1 MKHILY
7 KSLLAATLALVLNGL
22 VTAPA
27 HAQPYGNEW
36 IKFSNTYYKFK
47 IAREGIYRISKTQLD
62 ALGMSAV
69 TGNQFAIFRE
79 GQEVPVYTSTSGV
92 FGSSDFI
99 EFYATKADG
108 KIDTDLYPDPGFQPN
123 KDLNLISDTAYYFLT
138 YDNTTH
144 QRLQQVNAAIPVP
157 APAAAPYCWAV
168 SRPTENIR
176 SSFNDGQTNISSDY
190 FYAAD
195 YDLGEGWA
203 YPDLK
208 PVHTLNVPVSQVYN
222 AGPSASLSF
231 TMSGHTIAVNQHLFN
246 VRVNST
252 SVFDSTVYG
261 FNMVKRSVNIS
272 TGLLNDPNT
281 TVTLTDAASGPANKY
296 VMEVSIRYPRTYNF
310 AGSLSTLAAFQV
322 PAAERYL
329 EISGFNTGGQ
339 APRLIDRTNSR
350 VYNGVLDGGLVKF
363 YLDNSF
369 ADRDLLLVSAGTIA
383 AVNNLQ
389 PVTFRNYSNS
399 NNQGDY
405 IILSHKNY
413 INATPNYLNDFKSYR
428 SSANG
433 GSHSPVIVDVTELYD
448 QFGFGF
454 EYHPMSVRKFIKYA
468 SDNWGTK
475 PSYLFIV
482 GKGIVYNAYAAYQQ
496 NAAQYSYSPVPTW
509 GDPGSDNLFSSFNN
523 DNKPILATGRFSAWS
538 NAEIGGYLNKVK
550 LYEGAMRPAT
560 LPTVAS
566 EFWKKKGLN
575 IAGSS
580 NQSLQVTLLNSLQGC
595 KDIYEDTLVGGIVTT
610 IAKST
615 TDPVDQEHSNAV
627 DSLVN
632 KGVGNLTFYGHASST
647 GFDFNLNTPD
657 NYNSTPRFMTF
668 FAYGCNVGHIFTLDT
683 VKTISENY
691 LVSEKGGSIMMI
703 AGDNTGWTTVLHPY
717 MQNLMRSISYRD
729 YGKTL
734 GQQYRKNIEY
744 LQNNFGGAF
753 VDVHTQCLVYQGDP
767 ALYMFNPEQRDY
779 AVEEAGL
786 SANPAN
792 VTTALDSFT
801 LKAVLYN
808 LGKAERD
815 TVLVRLEHVRQGSGA
830 VAYTDTLLVAN
841 LLNTDTVYFRVP
853 VNPNL
858 DIGLNKYTVKIDAN
872 DRYDEVS
879 EQNNAATLQL
889 FIYSENL
896 VPVYP
901 HEFAIVHDQNTTLKA
916 STLNA
921 FARNMRYKLEIDT
934 TETFDSP
941 LKLATQITSSGGI
954 IKWKPNITYRDS
966 VVYYWRAA
974 PDTLIN
980 GVNSWSSSSFIYLA
994 NGSDGWNQ
1002 SHYYQYKRNQLT
1014 GIKLLETTRKFRF
1027 NPLVNTFKI
1036 ENKTIYSPANDYS
1049 NVRQSLNDLVLDN
1062 WGCAFNGSV
1071 QILVIDS
1078 VSGQPWTNT
1087 LAGSAHSQPTC
1098 SGNPNLKRY
1107 QYEFSTGTLESR
1119 NYAKRFI
1126 DSVPNGNYIMIKN
1139 LIYDPIWNGQTAAQ
1153 WKDDELV
1160 NGTGNSLYHTIKN
1173 LGFNQIDSFVN
1184 VKKVFAFFRKKGDN
1198 TYPVYQS
1205 VSPDEVTKITM
1216 DNITFLSYPDTG
1228 MMESTIVG
1236 PALEWKNLIWQTS
1249 PTDNAPQFDS
1259 PYVQIYG
1266 ITAQNAENLLYSG
1279 MARDTSLSFIS
1290 ANQYPRLR
1298 LNWYSVDN
1306 IVRTSPY
1313 LNYWRVLY
1321 KPVPE
1326 AALNAN
1332 AHFEYQ
1338 DSLTAGQ
1345 RGKLRIAIENL
1356 TAIPMDSML
1365 VRYKMIDANN
1375 TTHVLA
1381 NKKYKKLLG
1390 NDTLI
1395 ADLDFD
1401 PLNYSGN
1408 NFLFIEANPDN
1419 NQPEQYHPNNLG
1431 YLNFYMASDRR
1442 SPLLDV
1448 TFDGVH
1454 ILDKDIVSA
1463 KPLIKVLLRDEN
1475 KYMPLNDTALMRV
1488 QLLRPGSSTPQ
1499 NIPVDGNICRFYPA
1513 ADTGVS
1519 AKNEAR
1525 IEYRPELLEDGV
1537 YRLVVTGKDKVGN
1550 NAGGTGG
1557 AGTNA
1562 SMYEVN
1568 FTIENKPSITNV
1580 LNYPNPF
1587 STSTQF
1593 IFTMTGSEIPSQF
1606 KIQIITVTGK
1616 VVREIKKYEL
1626 GDLHIGRNI
1635 TDYRWDGKDEYG
1647 QTLGNGV
1654 YLYRVITSIRG
1665 EGIEQRKNA
1674 AVDKYFKNGYGKL
1687 YIMR

>member
-1 MKHILY
+1 MKHLFY
-7 KSLLAATLALVLNGL
+7 KSLLAASLALLLTGL
-22 VTAPA
+22 AFTPV

-47 IAREGIYRISKTQLD
+47 VAREGIYRINKAQLD

-69 TGNQFAIFRE
+69 AGNQFAVFRE
-79 GQEVPVYTSTSGV
+79 GQEVPLYTSTTGT
-92 FGSSDFI
+92 FGNNDFI

-108 KIDTDLYPDPGFQPN
+108 KIDTDLYPDPNFQPN

-144 QRLQQVNAAIPVP
+144 QRLQLSNNAIPSP
-157 APAAAPYCWAV
+157 APAAAPYCWTV
-168 SRPTENIR
+168 VRPSDNIR

-190 FYAAD
+190 FYSAD

-203 YPDLK
+203 YSGLT
-208 PVHTLNVPVSQVYN
+208 PVHTLSIPVSQVYS
-222 AGPSASLSF
+222 AGPNASLSF
-231 TMSGHTIAVNQHLFN
+231 AMSGHSVAVNQHFFN
-246 VRVNST
+246 VKVNSAN
-252 SVFDSTVYG
+252 VFDSTVYG
-261 FNMVKRSVNIS
+261 FNMVKRTVNIA
-272 TGLLNDPNT
+272 TGLLSDPNT
-281 TVTLTDAASGPANKY
+281 VVTLTDAASNIANKY
-296 VMEVSIRYPRTYNF
+296 VMEVSIRYPHTYNF
-310 AGSLSTLAAFQV
+310 GGNMSAVAAFQV
-322 PAAERYL
+322 PASERYL
-329 EISGFNTGGQ
+329 EISGFSAGGQ
-339 APRLIDRTNSR
+339 APRLIDRSNNK
-350 VYNGVLDGGLVKF
+350 VYTGTLDGGLVKF

-369 ADRDLLLVSAGTIA
+369 TDRDMLLAATGSINPVS
-383 AVNNLQ
+383 NLQ
-389 PVTFRNYSNS
+389 PVTFRDYSS
-399 NNQGDY
+399 TGNQGNY

-413 INATPNYLNDFKSYR
+413 INASPNYLNDFKSYR

-433 GSHSPVIVDVTELYD
+433 GNYSPVIVDVTELYD

-454 EYHPMSVRKFIKYA
+454 DYHPMSIRKFIRYA
-468 SDNWGTK
+468 LDKWDTK

-482 GKGIVYNAYAAYQQ
+482 GKGIVYNTYASYQQ
-496 NAAQYSYSPVPTW
+496 TASQYSYSPVPTW

-523 DNKPILATGRFSAWS
+523 DNKPVLATGRFSAWS
-538 NAEIGGYLNKVK
+538 NAEIGAYLNKVK
-550 LYEGAMRPAT
+550 LYESAMRPASV
-560 LPTVAS
+560 PTVAS
-566 EFWKKKGLN
+566 ELWKKKGLN

-580 NQSLQVTLLNSLQGC
+580 NQSLQVTLLSSLQGC

-627 DSLVN
+627 DSIVN
-632 KGVGNLTFYGHASST
+632 RGVGNLTFYGHASST

-657 NYNSTPRFMTF
+657 NYNSSPRFMTF
-668 FAYGCNVGHIFTLDT
+668 FAYGCNVGHIFTLSST
-683 VKTISENY
+683 KTISESY
-691 LVSEKGGSIMMI
+691 LLSEKGGSIMMI

-717 MQNLMRSISYRD
+717 MQNLARSFSYRD

-734 GQQYRKNIEY
+734 GEQYRKNIEY

-767 ALYMFNPEQRDY
+767 ALTMFNPEKRDY
-779 AVEEAGL
+779 TVEEGGL
-786 SANPAN
+786 STNPAN

-808 LGKAERD
+808 LGRAERD
-815 TVLVRLEHVRQGSGA
+815 TVLVRLEHTRQGGA
-830 VAYTDTLLVAN
+830 VAYTDTLRVAN
-841 LLNTDTVYFRVP
+841 LFNTDTVYFRVP
-853 VNPNL
+853 INPNL
-858 DIGLNKYTVKIDAN
+858 DIGLNKYTIKIDA
-872 DRYDEVS
+872 DEKFDEIS
-879 EQNNAATLQL
+879 EQNNAATLQV

-901 HEFAIVHDQNTTLKA
+901 PEFAIVHDQNTTLKA

-921 FARNMRYKLEIDT
+921 FARSMRYKLEIDT
-934 TETFDSP
+934 TESFNSP
-941 LKLATQITSSGGI
+941 IKQSTQITSTGGVV
-954 IKWKPNITYRDS
+954 KWKPNITYRDS

-974 PDTLIN
+974 PDTLVN
-980 GVNSWSSSSFIYLA
+980 GVNSWSSSSFVYLA

-1002 SHYYQYKRNQLT
+1002 SHYYQYQKNTLT
-1014 GIKLLETTRKFRF
+1014 GMKLLEANRRFRY
-1027 NPLVNTFKI
+1027 NPEVNTFKI
-1036 ENKTIYSPANDYS
+1036 ENKTIYASENDYS
-1049 NVRQSLNDLVLDN
+1049 NVRQSLNDLPLDR
-1062 WGCAFNGSV
+1062 WGCGFSGSIHIV
-1071 QILVIDS
+1071 VIDS
-1078 VSGQPWTNT
+1078 ASGQPWKNT
-1087 LAGSAHSQPTC
+1087 LAGAWGSVPTC
-1098 SGNPNLKRY
+1098 SGDPNLIRY
-1107 QYEFSTGTLESR
+1107 QYEYLTNTLESR
-1119 NYAKRFI
+1119 NKAKRFI
-1126 DSVPNGNYIMIKN
+1126 DSVPAGNYIMIKN
-1139 LIYDPIWNGQTAAQ
+1139 MIYADLWDGQTAPQ
-1153 WKDDELV
+1153 WKNDELV
-1160 NGTGNSLYHTIKN
+1160 NGAGNSLYHSIKN
-1173 LGFNQIDSFVN
+1173 LGFDQIDSFAN
-1184 VKKVFAFFRKKGDN
+1184 VKKVFAFFRRKGDN
-1198 TYPVYQS
+1198 TYPVYQM
-1205 VSPDEVTKITM
+1205 VSPDEVSKITL

-1228 MMESTIVG
+1228 LMESTIVG
-1236 PALEWKNLIWQTS
+1236 PAKAWQTLRWKTS
-1249 PTDNAPQFDS
+1249 SIDNAPQYDS

-1266 ITAQNAENLLYSG
+1266 LSALNTQTLLYSG

-1290 ANQYPRLR
+1290 ATQYPRLK

-1306 IVRTSPY
+1306 IIRTSPQ
-1313 LNYWRVLY
+1313 LDYWRVLY
-1321 KPVPE
+1321 TPAPE

-1345 RGKLRIAIENL
+1345 RGKLRVAIENL
-1356 TAIPMDSML
+1356 TPIPMDSML
-1365 VRYKMIDANN
+1365 VRYKLIDANN
-1375 TTHVLA
+1375 ATHVLA
-1381 NKKYKKLLG
+1381 NKKYKKLAG

-1401 PLNYSGN
+1401 PVSYSGN

-1419 NQPEQYHPNNLG
+1419 DQPEQYHPNNLG
-1431 YLNFYMASDRR
+1431 YLNLYMASDRR

-1463 KPLIKVLLRDEN
+1463 KPMIKVLLRDEN

-1488 QLLRPGSSTPQ
+1488 QLLRPGGSTPES
-1499 NIPVDGNICRFYPA
+1499 IPIDGNICRFYPA
-1513 ADTGVS
+1513 TDTGRS

-1537 YRLVVTGKDKVGN
+1537 YRLIVTGKDKVGN
-1550 NAGGTGG
+1550 NAGGTG
-1557 AGTNA
+1557 NA

-1606 KIQIITVTGK
+1606 KIQILTVTGK
-1616 VVREIKKYEL
+1616 IVREIKKYEL